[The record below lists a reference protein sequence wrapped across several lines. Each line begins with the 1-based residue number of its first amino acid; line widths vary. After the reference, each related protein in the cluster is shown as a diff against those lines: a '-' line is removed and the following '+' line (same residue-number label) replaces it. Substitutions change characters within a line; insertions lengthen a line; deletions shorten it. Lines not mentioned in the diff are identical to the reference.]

1 MDFLLIAFVA
11 GLLTILAP
19 CVLPLLPVII
29 GGSLAEEK
37 PSKLTPIVITA
48 SLAVSVVIFTLILRA
63 STALIDVPV
72 EFWRFVSG
80 GILIVFG
87 IFTIFPLLWD
97 RISLKLGFNASSNK
111 LLGKSVQMKGQ
122 GKNIAIGA
130 ALGPVFTSCS
140 PTYAIILAVVLP
152 ESFARG
158 FIYLLAYAA
167 GLALILLLLAY
178 GGQKFASKLA
188 WASNPHG
195 TFKKILGAIFII
207 VGLMVLTGFDKEI
220 ETYLL
225 DQGVY
230 DGISEFEQRLFGE

>member
-1 MDFLLIAFVA
+1 MELLLISFIA

-37 PSKLTPIVITA
+37 PSKLTPVVITT
-48 SLAVSVVIFTLILRA
+48 SLALSVVIFTLMLRA

-72 EFWRFVSG
+72 EFWRAISG

-87 IFTIFPLLWD
+87 IFTLFPKIWD
-97 RISLKLGFNASSNK
+97 KLSLSSGFNASSNK
-111 LLGKSVQMKGQ
+111 ILGKSVQIKGQ
-122 GKNIAIGA
+122 GKNFAIGA

-140 PTYAIILAVVLP
+140 PTYAVILAVVLP

-158 FIYLLAYAA
+158 FIYLVAYAL
-167 GLALILLLLAY
+167 GLGVILLLLAY

-188 WASNPHG
+188 WASDPHG
-195 TFKKILGAIFII
+195 VFKRVLGVMFII
-207 VGLMVLTGFDKEI
+207 VGLLVLTGFDKQI
-220 ETYLL
+220 ETYLIN
-225 DQGVY
+225 QGLY
-230 DGISEFEQRLFGE
+230 DSISNLEIRLLGD